1 MKKSTLLCF
10 VTGLAMGFQVQAQI
24 ALNLQLPPA
33 GLSIKPQLWNLS
45 LVNTNQDQLMVWV
58 EMVMTDASTNQ
69 QVLTGTS
76 RMFSLGRGV
85 KQLRPSDV
93 MPVTYNTANPNYITD
108 TRPDGFLPTGV
119 YVVCYSVIKGGNDAH
134 DKLAEECET
143 VHIEPLSPPQLV
155 LPSDNEQITLT
166 RPLFTW
172 LPPAPVQSGNKVLYD
187 WVLVEVQATQSAA
200 NAVQQNIPVL
210 SRQNVPF
217 TSFQFPMAMPEL
229 DTAKL
234 YAWRITAKTN
244 GKPIANSEVWSFRI
258 KNDRLSHSAATE
270 SGAFARL
277 KSQEDGSY
285 VVCDGV
291 LRFQYDNEYNAGTV
305 AVTITDLTAAK
316 RTQLALDSSEYAVH
330 YGSNYMQLNLKE
342 NRGLKNGHFYLMEIM
357 NEKQQKWYLKF
368 EYRKSK
374 KG

>member
-1 MKKSTLLCF
+1 
-10 VTGLAMGFQVQAQI
+10 
-24 ALNLQLPPA
+24 
-33 GLSIKPQLWNLS
+33 
-45 LVNTNQDQLMVWV
+45 MVWV

-93 MPVTYNTANPNYITD
+93 MPVTYNTVNPNYITD
-108 TRPDGFLPTGV
+108 TRPEGFLPTGV
-119 YVVCYSVIKGGNDAH
+119 YVVCYSVVKGGNDAH

-143 VHIEPLSPPQLV
+143 VHIEPISPPQLV
-155 LPSDNEQITLT
+155 LPSDREQLAVT
-166 RPLFTW
+166 RPQFNW

-187 WVLVEVQATQSAA
+187 WVLVEVQPTQSMAD
-200 NAVQQNIPVL
+200 AVQQNIPVL
-210 SRQNVPF
+210 SRQNVPA
-217 TSFQFPMAMPEL
+217 TNFQYPLAMPEL

-258 KNDRLSHSAATE
+258 KKDQLSSTTALG
-270 SGAFARL
+270 SGAFAQL
-277 KSQEDGSY
+277 KSQEDGSF
-285 VVCDGV
+285 VVCDGI

-316 RTQLALDSSEYAVH
+316 RTQLTLDSSAYTVR
-330 YGSNYMQLNLKE
+330 YGSNYMQLNLNDHK
-342 NRGLKNGHFYLMEIM
+342 GLKNGHFYLMEIM

-368 EYRKSK
+368 EYRKPG